1 MSPATRP
8 IALTIG
14 VFDGLHRGH
23 QAIVGAVVTAARAR
37 GGAAWV
43 ATFDPHPDSVV
54 RGTEDRPWITPTE
67 ERAALLHGLGVDRV
81 EVIRFDRSVSTLLP
95 EEFLDRILGANAPL
109 ATLVVGPDFKM
120 GRGRVGDRAYLE
132 ALGRKR
138 GFEVVE
144 VPLLPSPPQ
153 GAAPGSG
160 AGPGSAAG
168 KISSTQLRRAIEEG
182 RMEDA
187 EALMG
192 RPYALEGTV
201 GSGAG
206 RGADLGFPTA
216 NLEIHPQKL
225 LPPAGIYLSE
235 NDMPSGHVRG
245 LTYVGSAPTF
255 GPGPTRVEVFLVDY
269 QGSLRGQSLKTLLRS
284 KLRADKAFGSS
295 EELIQAMRE
304 DVARAREYWAAS
316 TPAARPGVGG
326 PIPRP

>member
-1 MSPATRP
+1 VSPTNRP

-23 QAIVGAVVTAARAR
+23 QTIVEAVVKAARAR

-43 ATFDPHPDSVV
+43 ATFDPHPDAVI
-54 RGTEDRPWITPTE
+54 RGIEERAWITPPE

-81 EVIRFDRSVSTLLP
+81 EVIRFDRPVSALLP
-95 EEFLDRILGANAPL
+95 EEFLDRILGPNAPL
-109 ATLVVGPDFKM
+109 VALVVGPDFKM

-138 GFEVVE
+138 GFQVVE
-144 VPLLPSPPQ
+144 APLLRSEPPPQ
-153 GAAPGSG
+153 AGDPPAATAP
-160 AGPGSAAG
+160 G
-168 KISSTQLRRAIEEG
+168 KISSTQLRCAIEEG

-216 NLEIHPQKL
+216 NLEIHPKKL

-235 NDMPSGHVRG
+235 NEMAGEQVRG

-269 QGSLRGQSLKTLLRS
+269 QGNLRGLTLKTLLRS

-295 EELIQAMRE
+295 EELIRAMRE
-304 DVARAREYWAAS
+304 DVARAREIWARGDS
-316 TPAARPGVGG
+316 ETTQGARG
-326 PIPRP
+326 PIHRP

>member
-1 MSPATRP
+1 VTTRP

-23 QAIVGAVVTAARAR
+23 QAIVGAVVDAARAC

-54 RGTEDRPWITPTE
+54 RGAEERPWITPPE
-67 ERAALLHGLGVDRV
+67 ERAALLHAMGVDRV
-81 EVIRFDRSVSTLLP
+81 EVIRFDRSVSALLP

-132 ALGRKR
+132 ALGAKR
-138 GFEVVE
+138 GFRVVE
-144 VPLLPSPPQ
+144 
-153 GAAPGSG
+153 APVLRGDSDR
-160 AGPGSAAG
+160 
-168 KISSTQLRRAIEEG
+168 KLSSTDLRRAIEEG
-182 RMEDA
+182 RVDDA
-187 EALMG
+187 ESIMG

-206 RGADLGFPTA
+206 RGTDMGFPTA
-216 NLEIHPQKL
+216 NLELHPKKL
-225 LPPAGIYLSE
+225 LPPAGIYLSDNE
-235 NDMPSGHVRG
+235 MEGGTGRG

-269 QGSLRGQSLKTLLRS
+269 AGSLRGRSLKTLLRS
-284 KLRADKAFGSS
+284 KLRADKAFGTAD
-295 EELIQAMRE
+295 ELVQAMRE
-304 DVARAREYWAAS
+304 DVARAREAWALADGDKSRAKAAS
-316 TPAARPGVGG
+316 SRPS
-326 PIPRP
+326 